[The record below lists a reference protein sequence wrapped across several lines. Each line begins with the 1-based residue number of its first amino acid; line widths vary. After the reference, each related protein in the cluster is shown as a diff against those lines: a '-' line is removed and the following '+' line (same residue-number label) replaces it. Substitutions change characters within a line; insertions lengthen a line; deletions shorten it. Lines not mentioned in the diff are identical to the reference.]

1 MIFNNKDLLQ
11 YDYFNNYRE
20 KYSYS
25 LLYATLTEDID
36 AVIKLLKQ
44 TKDKVYPFNDTLFRY
59 TYYSNDINDELIEK
73 TEDNKYQLNNL
84 FDNSLNISFDNEN
97 KFIEFCIDTVS
108 NDIPSFKNM
117 IENLKSYFNNDE
129 SFFNYLKNKT
139 TFLTL
144 SLMSSNVSQSVLSF
158 SSEIV
163 KNGYFIKDIFI
174 NENEKYEI
182 IDSVFMNH
190 NITIDNLNKFISD
203 ILSSSNYINLI
214 NYINKECL
222 NHLVLNNSVSIDD
235 FNKVLNHIENQ
246 VDFYNMNFVDKLFNK
261 IKSKTTNNNSNSENL
276 DVNTDIKFEKNEMLT
291 QFKVLIKE
299 KI

>member
-1 MIFNNKDLLQ
+1 M
-11 YDYFNNYRE
+11 
-20 KYSYS
+20 
-25 LLYATLTEDID
+25 A
-36 AVIKLLKQ
+36 
-44 TKDKVYPFNDTLFRY
+44 
-59 TYYSNDINDELIEK
+59 
-73 TEDNKYQLNNL
+73 
-84 FDNSLNISFDNEN
+84 
-97 KFIEFCIDTVS
+97 
-108 NDIPSFKNM
+108 
-117 IENLKSYFNNDE
+117 
-129 SFFNYLKNKT
+129 
-139 TFLTL
+139 
-144 SLMSSNVSQSVLSF
+144 SNVSQSVLSF

-182 IDSVFMNH
+182 IDSVFMNQ

-246 VDFYNMNFVDKLFNK
+246 IDFYNMNFVDKLFNK
-261 IKSKTTNNNSNSENL
+261 IKSKTTNNTSNSENL

-291 QFKVLIKE
+291 QYKVLIKE
-299 KI
+299 KM